1 VNLSFENKVA
11 LVTGAGSGIGLATA
25 KAFANAGASVVLAD
39 IDQQA
44 VQSSAEALIAAG
56 HKAIA
61 VHCDVADEAQ
71 VASMVAHTVSTYGH
85 LDAAFNN
92 AGVQVPVME
101 AADAELADFDRVNAI
116 NHRGV
121 WTCMKHELRQMR
133 SQGSGTI
140 VNCSSQSGFVASP
153 VWVLTPPPSTQ

>member
-1 VNLSFENKVA
+1 VLDAHGKIAWGRSNIGGDLSRRC
-11 LVTGAGSGIGLATA
+11 SP
-25 KAFANAGASVVLAD
+25 
-39 IDQQA
+39 QQK
-44 VQSSAEALIAAG
+44 LIAAG

-71 VASMVAHTVSTYGH
+71 VASMVAHRVSTYGH

-92 AGVQVPVME
+92 AGVQVPVVE

-140 VNCSSQSGFVASP
+140 VNCSSQSGFVGIP
-153 VWVLTPPPSTQ
+153 GLVLTPPPSTQ